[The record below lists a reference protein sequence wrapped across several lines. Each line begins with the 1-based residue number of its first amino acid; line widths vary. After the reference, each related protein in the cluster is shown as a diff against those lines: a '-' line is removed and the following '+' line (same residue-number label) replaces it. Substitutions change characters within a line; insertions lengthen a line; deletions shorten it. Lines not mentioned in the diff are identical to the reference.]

1 MLRLLGKQDNNVS
14 LSGKESNRLTLSHP
28 RKGVASFL
36 GETMSNMKKILHDI
50 STQMGM
56 DGEINQAVITET
68 ARRISENIEK
78 AQQITK
84 LQQEVTK
91 ELQEQ

>member
-50 STQMGM
+50 STKMGM